1 MRSRLMTALTVAI
14 GLMILLI
21 SLLFAAIQS
30 GLIG

>member
-21 SLLFAAIQS
+21 SLLFAAVQS

>member
-21 SLLFAAIQS
+21 SLLFAAVQS
-30 GLIG
+30 GLLG

>member
-14 GLMILLI
+14 GLLILLVT
-21 SLLFAAIQS
+21 LLFAALQS